1 MMSCSHDENCEGT
14 FVRSDPGKFI
24 ALSGSRHNKTL
35 RRRPLSLNVVI
46 ETQQMSSHNSLEC
59 SGPKLFWIV
68 TPF

>member
-46 ETQQMSSHNSLEC
+46 ETQQMSSHNSL
-59 SGPKLFWIV
+59 
-68 TPF
+68 